1 VDLEEV
7 EAWHPAQAQCVWRS
21 ESISAGKH
29 CGCQTDK
36 TREREIM
43 LVGKQTGKWPD
54 DCDCHEKDSSSRI
67 LGVQMPLIRGVT
79 KQDRVRATAR

>member
-1 VDLEEV
+1 
-7 EAWHPAQAQCVWRS
+7 
-21 ESISAGKH
+21 
-29 CGCQTDK
+29 
-36 TREREIM
+36 M

-67 LGVQMPLIRGVT
+67 FGVQMPLIRGVT